1 MSNLPIAELAALA
14 AAVCWTFTAILAAPG
29 VHHFGA
35 VVFNRYRVVFAGT
48 VLIVI
53 TSIMGLWSSVPNNAM
68 LALIGSSLVGIV
80 IGDTALMQALK
91 RIGPRRNSVLF
102 ATSAPMAAGMGF
114 IWLDE
119 TLSTN
124 LLIGCGLILLG
135 VVNAV
140 WWGRRTEGQ
149 HRLEKVSGH
158 LGWGILIGLTAAFGQ
173 AAGAVLAKPVLLAGA
188 DPIAASAI
196 RVGFAAVVLLLVR
209 ALPFAWARANAAP
222 TSAFVWRTMS
232 SATLGLVLGMT
243 LLVYAL
249 GRGEVGIVMTL
260 SAITPVIILPVVWFI
275 TGQRPS
281 RGAWLGA
288 ALVVVGSSVIFLNS

>member
-1 MSNLPIAELAALA
+1 M
-14 AAVCWTFTAILAAPG
+14 
-29 VHHFGA
+29 
-35 VVFNRYRVVFAGT
+35 
-48 VLIVI
+48 
-53 TSIMGLWSSVPNNAM
+53 
-68 LALIGSSLVGIV
+68 
-80 IGDTALMQALK
+80 
-91 RIGPRRNSVLF
+91 
-102 ATSAPMAAGMGF
+102 
-114 IWLDE
+114 
-119 TLSTN
+119 
-124 LLIGCGLILLG
+124 
-135 VVNAV
+135 NAV
-140 WWGRRTEGQ
+140 WWGRRTEGR

>member
-1 MSNLPIAELAALA
+1 MEYTLCSNWNTDHFQRFLGCRLLRTFFVEVISSSDLFPIYEDGYFEAI
-14 AAVCWTFTAILAAPG
+14 TF
-29 VHHFGA
+29 F
-35 VVFNRYRVVFAGT
+35 
-48 VLIVI
+48 
-53 TSIMGLWSSVPNNAM
+53 
-68 LALIGSSLVGIV
+68 
-80 IGDTALMQALK
+80 
-91 RIGPRRNSVLF
+91 
-102 ATSAPMAAGMGF
+102 
-114 IWLDE
+114 
-119 TLSTN
+119 
-124 LLIGCGLILLG
+124 
-135 VVNAV
+135 
-140 WWGRRTEGQ
+140 
-149 HRLEKVSGH
+149 
-158 LGWGILIGLTAAFGQ
+158 
-173 AAGAVLAKPVLLAGA
+173 
-188 DPIAASAI
+188 
-196 RVGFAAVVLLLVR
+196 LLVR